1 MDKKL
6 SERILASAGTKK
18 ASLVLKHGTVVNVF
32 TAALEQADIAVEDG
46 YIVGVGD
53 YEGVTEVDLKG
64 AVVCPG
70 LIDGHIHLESSVV
83 APGEFERTVIPHGTQ
98 AVITDPHEI
107 ANVAG
112 VEGIRFMMERT
123 AGLTLD
129 VFFMLPSCVPATGL
143 DESGA
148 VLPADKLE
156 PFYKDERV
164 LGLAELMNS

>member
-6 SERILASAGTKK
+6 SERILASAGAKK

-32 TAALEQADIAVEDG
+32 TAGLEQADIAIEDG
-46 YIVGVGD
+46 CIVGLGD
-53 YEGVTEVDLKG
+53 YEGVTEIDLKG
-64 AVVCPG
+64 AVVCPS
-70 LIDGHIHLESSVV
+70 LIDGHIHLESSMV

-112 VEGIRFMMERT
+112 TQGIQFMMERT
-123 AGLTLD
+123 EGLTLD

-148 VLPADKLE
+148 CLLFTSPSPRDC
-156 PFYKDERV
+156 
-164 LGLAELMNS
+164 S